1 MKSNNIIGTVCDIG
15 KISQT
20 YTLGTCIPARAG
32 CDEATTCDAYTCN
45 GEGSVNGTVGR
56 EGGVGGGR
64 GGIGGSTGRD
74 IDTGLVPTEP
84 KLLGVFA
91 VANIAS
97 CNSSGGAMS

>member
-1 MKSNNIIGTVCDIG
+1 MKSNNIIGTVCDIS

-20 YTLGTCIPARAG
+20 YTLGTCCAPARAG
-32 CDEATTCDAYTCN
+32 CDEATCDAYTCN

-56 EGGVGGGR
+56 EGGGR

-97 CNSSGGAMS
+97 CISSGGAMS